1 MSNQSLV
8 NDALSL
14 INVLPSGTDAS
25 AEDAELALRVVNEIA
40 DEWAEDGIAVNW
52 SPSAVLSDDLELTG
66 SELSAVKYQLAVRL
80 CPHFGREPSQALMGL
95 AGSSLYKLQRNQMV
109 RGIAEI
115 EVSAPASEGWRGVWD
130 ITQG

>member
-1 MSNQSLV
+1 
-8 NDALSL
+8 
-14 INVLPSGTDAS
+14 
-25 AEDAELALRVVNEIA
+25 
-40 DEWAEDGIAVNW
+40 VNW

-130 ITQG
+130 ITR